1 MQFFCGVQAQSIL
14 IENYKG
20 ILEYS
25 GECLVVQAAD
35 CRVRIC
41 GKNLWIAYYNEM
53 EMKVCGCIRNPLLLG
68 RGFSAT
74 KSAAVS
80 KGQCAGA
87 DHRAILRGR
96 FLNSVPCAACA

>member
-1 MQFFCGVQAQSIL
+1 MSSHEKMFLKKAAEAAQIPEDLSRHAVLLWALGQESIL

-41 GKNLWIAYYNEM
+41 GKKSVDRLLQ
-53 EMKVCGCIRNPLLLG
+53 RNGNASLRFVL
-68 RGFSAT
+68 RKSAT
-74 KSAAVS
+74 AREGVFCNRICCS
-80 KGQCAGA
+80 
-87 DHRAILRGR
+87 I
-96 FLNSVPCAACA
+96 

>member
-1 MQFFCGVQAQSIL
+1 MSSHEKMFLKKAAQAAQIPEDLSRHVVLLRALGRESIL

-53 EMKVCGCIRNPLLLG
+53 EMKVCGCIEEIRY
-68 RGFSAT
+68 
-74 KSAAVS
+74 
-80 KGQCAGA
+80 C
-87 DHRAILRGR
+87 
-96 FLNSVPCAACA
+96 